1 MRFDISYPPKRSWNY
16 KQPRYLTGHFLVSE
30 TELTDP
36 NFTESIVFLSQHNRQ
51 GAFGFIINHKSAT
64 SLGELVP
71 EFEDT
76 EAADMPVYVGGPV
89 QQQFLFA
96 LHSGLPD
103 GRTGEGTVEPVNG
116 VYFEPDFG
124 IIGEFLKNE
133 YSQIAR
139 VNRPSFLLCAGY
151 AGWAPGQLENEL
163 KRGSWIVLPATA
175 GSIFSEN
182 PQEEWRNALRRKGGI
197 YWIAAEIGHKPS
209 IN

>member
-1 MRFDISYPPKRSWNY
+1 MQFDISYPPKKSWNY
-16 KQPRYLTGHFLVSE
+16 RQPRYLSGHFLVSE

-36 NFTESIVFLSQHNRQ
+36 NFTESIVFLSEHNRQ
-51 GAFGFIINHKSAT
+51 GAFGFIINHKSEAT
-64 SLGELVP
+64 LGELVP

-76 EAADMPVYVGGPV
+76 DVVDMPVYVGGPV

-103 GRTGEGTVEPVNG
+103 GRTSDGAIEPVKG
-116 VYFEPDFG
+116 VFFEPDFG
-124 IIGEFLKNE
+124 IVGDFLKNH
-133 YSQIAR
+133 YPNIPQAD
-139 VNRPSFLLCAGY
+139 RPSFVLCAGY

-175 GSIFSEN
+175 GIIFSVN

-197 YWIAAEIGHKPS
+197 HWIAAETGQKPS